1 MIKMS
6 NKGFFLAETI
16 VAVAI
21 VATVLVIFYTQISS
35 LYRNYERN
43 AKYNTVEALHAARNI
58 STYIDQNYTDKPIGN
73 LITTDTPLIDITS
86 YDFDTTGY
94 YDSLISNLNIK
105 NVYFSS
111 YNINNL
117 ITNYTSYNI
126 GASFLDFLR
135 TLRVINDKTNTYRVI
150 VQLNNG
156 EYASANLV
164 LD

>member
-1 MIKMS
+1 MKL
-6 NKGFFLAETI
+6 NNRGFFLAETI

-21 VATVLVIFYTQISS
+21 VATVLVIFYSQISV

-58 STYIDQNYTDKPIGN
+58 STYIDQNYVDKPIGS
-73 LITTDTPLIDITS
+73 LITASTPLIDITT

-105 NVYFSS
+105 SVYFSS
-111 YNINNL
+111 YNINDL
-117 ITNYTSYNI
+117 ITNYTTYNI

-135 TLRVINDKTNTYRVI
+135 TLRVITDKTNTYRVI